1 MRPPRLETV
10 HEGQSRWVDLDG
22 ATHVLEVSG
31 PQGAPPLVAVH
42 GLGGSHA
49 NWLAVAPALS
59 QDHRFYAID
68 LAGHG
73 HTRPDHRSTEITAN
87 QQLLHRFIVDVVGE
101 PVTLLGNSMGG
112 LISLRQSAFRPDTV
126 RDLVL
131 LGPALPLPVW
141 RVRDPVVAGGVAAT
155 GVPRLGSSLLARA
168 RARSSPEQ
176 QVADMLELTCVDPSR
191 VPEQVVAAMVDLA
204 RERRDYAGTELG
216 LEVAARSTVTSLL
229 QRRALDNAFDH
240 VRAPVLIL
248 HGEKDRLVSVEASRR
263 AVARRPAWHLVT
275 HPDLGHVVQLEAP
288 EWTVE
293 QIRQWRGSGA
303 ASVVA

>member
-1 MRPPRLETV
+1 V
-10 HEGQSRWVDLDG
+10 QDGASRWVDLDG
-22 ATHVLEVSG
+22 PTHVLEVSG
-31 PQGAPPLVAVH
+31 PQDAPPLVAVH

-73 HTRPDHRSTEITAN
+73 HTRPDHRSTEVPAN
-87 QQLLHRFIVDVVGE
+87 QELLHRFIVDVVGE
-101 PVTLLGNSMGG
+101 PATLLGNSMGG
-112 LISLRQSAFRPDTV
+112 LISLRQAAFHPDTV

-141 RVRDPVVAGGVAAT
+141 RLSDPVVAGGVAAT

-168 RARSSPEQ
+168 RARTSPEQ
-176 QVADMLELTCVDPSR
+176 QVAEMLELTCVDPSR
-191 VPEQVVAAMVDLA
+191 VPEDVVAAMVDLA
-204 RERRDYAGTELG
+204 RERRDYAGTEVG

-229 QRRALDNAFDH
+229 QRRAVDKTFDH
-240 VRAPVLIL
+240 VQAPVLIL
-248 HGEKDRLVSVEASRR
+248 HGEKDRLVSVEAARR
-263 AVARRPAWHLVT
+263 AVARRPAWHLET

-288 EWTVE
+288 EWTVD
-293 QIRQWRGSGA
+293 QIRRWWDSGA

>member
-1 MRPPRLETV
+1 MD
-10 HEGQSRWVDLDG
+10 EGRSRWVDIDG

-31 PQGAPPLVAVH
+31 PQDAPPLVAVH

-59 QDHRFYAID
+59 RDHRFYAID

-73 HTRPDHRSTEITAN
+73 HTRPDHRSTEIPAN
-87 QQLLHRFIVDVVGE
+87 QELLHRFIVDVVGE

-112 LISLRQSAFRPDTV
+112 LISLRQAAFHPDTV
-126 RDLVL
+126 RDVVL

-141 RVRDPVVAGGVAAT
+141 KVGDPLVAGGIAAT

-168 RARSSPEQ
+168 RERTSPQE
-176 QVADMLELTCVDPSR
+176 QVAEMLELTCVDPSR
-191 VPEQVVAAMVDLA
+191 VPDDVVTAMVDLA
-204 RERRDYAGTELG
+204 RRRRDYAGTEVG
-216 LEVAARSTVTSLL
+216 LEVAARSTVSSLL
-229 QRRALDNAFDH
+229 QRRAVDRAFDH

-248 HGEKDRLVSVEASRR
+248 HGEKDRLVSVEAARR
-263 AVARRPAWHLVT
+263 AVQRRPAWHLVT

-293 QIRQWRGSGA
+293 QIRHWWDSGT